1 MQEIIRV
8 RKIRIKENKYM
19 ATIEKKSLNKPEQTK
34 QNGRLK
40 SEVITIADLT
50 FQRNTAEPGWRWSI
64 DMKPIAKTESCQV
77 NHLIYMLSGRLHV
90 RSNDGQDVE
99 FNPGDMGLV
108 LPGHDGWV
116 IGDQPAIWLEFQH

>member
-1 MQEIIRV
+1 MEV
-8 RKIRIKENKYM
+8 KENHDM

-50 FQRNTAEPGWRWSI
+50 FQRFTAEPGWRWSI
-64 DMKPIAKTESCQV
+64 DVKPVVKTETCQV
-77 NHLIYMLSGRLHV
+77 SHLFYMLSGRLHV
-90 RSNDGQDVE
+90 RTNEGQDME
-99 FNPGDMGLV
+99 FNPGDMGLIP
-108 LPGHDGWV
+108 PGHDGWT